1 MRTED
6 AARGARGP
14 GWRELAGTF
23 SWPDGESVA
32 NGRRQVGSGMARNR
46 ARARLT
52 FSCHGQ
58 LLGRWRVSRRAPG
71 QHPPRRR
78 HLRHHGYSR
87 APGMAPARRP
97 PCRLDRELC
106 ACGVRRWVDQNGTP
120 ATPWRFI
127 NLGTK
132 PGGNEGAAM
141 VLRAPPKS
149 ALDGLIKVDP
159 VKRLLTRRFRS
170 RRCIYSTVPRP
181 SGGRH
186 HCP

>member
-1 MRTED
+1 MGTADSGYGYIRT
-6 AARGARGP
+6 
-14 GWRELAGTF
+14 
-23 SWPDGESVA
+23 
-32 NGRRQVGSGMARNR
+32 
-46 ARARLT
+46 
-52 FSCHGQ
+52 
-58 LLGRWRVSRRAPG
+58 SRRLQEG
-71 QHPPRRR
+71 V
-78 HLRHHGYSR
+78 
-87 APGMAPARRP
+87 PGMASPPRSCSSGEPACPWPTSTATSASPAPRVLKGARDDTSSTAALPARQGAL
-97 PCRLDRELC
+97 RLRGQAVGGPE
-106 ACGVRRWVDQNGTP
+106 RSP

-132 PGGNEGAAM
+132 PGGNEGARVA
-141 VLRAPPKS
+141 LRAPPKS

>member
-1 MRTED
+1 
-6 AARGARGP
+6 
-14 GWRELAGTF
+14 
-23 SWPDGESVA
+23 
-32 NGRRQVGSGMARNR
+32 MA
-46 ARARLT
+46 L
-52 FSCHGQ
+52 
-58 LLGRWRVSRRAPG
+58 
-71 QHPPRRR
+71 
-78 HLRHHGYSR
+78 
-87 APGMAPARRP
+87 ARRP

-132 PGGNEGAAM
+132 PGGNEGARVA
-141 VLRAPPKS
+141 LRAPPKS

>member
-1 MRTED
+1 MPLANIHRDVGISGTTGTQG
-6 AARGARGP
+6 RQ
-14 GWRELAGTF
+14 GWH
-23 SWPDGESVA
+23 
-32 NGRRQVGSGMARNR
+32 Q
-46 ARARLT
+46 
-52 FSCHGQ
+52 
-58 LLGRWRVSRRAPG
+58 
-71 QHPPRRR
+71 
-78 HLRHHGYSR
+78 
-87 APGMAPARRP
+87 
-97 PCRLDRELC
+97 LDRELC
-106 ACGVRRWVDQNGTP
+106 ACRVRRWVDQNGTP

-132 PGGNEGAAM
+132 PGGNEGARVA
-141 VLRAPPKS
+141 LRAPPKS

>member
-1 MRTED
+1 MAD
-6 AARGARGP
+6 
-14 GWRELAGTF
+14 
-23 SWPDGESVA
+23 
-32 NGRRQVGSGMARNR
+32 GRRQVGSGMARNR

-58 LLGRWRVSRRAPG
+58 FLGRWRVSRRAPG

-106 ACGVRRWVDQNGTP
+106 ACRVRRWVDQNGTP

-132 PGGNEGAAM
+132 PGGNEGARVA
-141 VLRAPPKS
+141 LRAPPKS